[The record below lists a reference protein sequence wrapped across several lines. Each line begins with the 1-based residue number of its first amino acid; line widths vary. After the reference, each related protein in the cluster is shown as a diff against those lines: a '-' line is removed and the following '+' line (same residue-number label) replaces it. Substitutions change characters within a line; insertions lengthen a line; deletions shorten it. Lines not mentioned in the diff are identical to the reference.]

1 MKYHE
6 KKFKKKERNVKNIV
20 PFRSLHPV
28 FVSLMTST
36 ASAFTPLHL
45 CRNSVASIAFSIFSM
60 PQISYLVV
68 TQLYIKDLM

>member
-20 PFRSLHPV
+20 LFHSLHSV
-28 FVSLMTST
+28 FVSPMTST
-36 ASAFTPLHL
+36 ASAFTH
-45 CRNSVASIAFSIFSM
+45 RISVASIAFSIFSM
-60 PQISYLVV
+60 LQILYLVV